1 MGPGVYHFRL
11 ACQFRG
17 EEEVVIWEVEAE
29 HKNELRAS
37 DYYIPI

>member
-17 EEEVVIWEVEAE
+17 EEVVIWEVEAE